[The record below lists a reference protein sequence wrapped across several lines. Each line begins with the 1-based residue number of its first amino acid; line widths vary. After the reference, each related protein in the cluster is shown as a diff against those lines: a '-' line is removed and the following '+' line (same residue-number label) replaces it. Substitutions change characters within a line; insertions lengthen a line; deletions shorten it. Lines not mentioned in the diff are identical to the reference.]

1 MSHKIKIIVDS
12 NFTKLLRI
20 FLQAEHTR
28 IETENKDIMNI
39 KNFEFKAQQS
49 ALTKSPDEADAIA
62 QELDSNL
69 SIQLHERDRLSLIL
83 IDKALSKF
91 TLNKYGECESC
102 ADSIDLRR
110 LKARPLATLCIACM
124 EDQESSSRNLIQ

>member
-1 MSHKIKIIVDS
+1 MKNTETQISS
-12 NFTKLLRI
+12 
-20 FLQAEHTR
+20 QAELEA
-28 IETENKDIMNI
+28 IKQSLLQQKSEILN